1 MIVPERGAARKA
13 AEKLKAGS
21 GNTAADPNSAPAAP
35 PPSGLTSD
43 GQLRSR
49 NKKRRETSSS
59 PEERDSSQDTRNT
72 ESDNYGLVPQRKA
85 AKRATDQLKSADKI
99 GSNKEENMLLGG
111 VPPPMASSDTGIKL
125 GFICSI
131 TKTSKSV
138 NDFSQTD
145 HVQARFYTNLLL
157 YLDTAIK
164 NFHFKVFW
172 SKYFGATFTL

>member
-21 GNTAADPNSAPAAP
+21 GNTAADPNSAPAAPP

-59 PEERDSSQDTRNT
+59 PEERDSSQDTRN

-125 GFICSI
+125 CFIWSI
-131 TKTSKSV
+131 TKTAKSI
-138 NDFSQTD
+138 NDFSQTN
-145 HVQARFYTNLLL
+145 TKEKTSCLN
-157 YLDTAIK
+157 
-164 NFHFKVFW
+164 KVLFDP
-172 SKYFGATFTL
+172 SFT

>member
-59 PEERDSSQDTRNT
+59 PEERDSSQDTRN

-125 GFICSI
+125 CFICSI

-145 HVQARFYTNLLL
+145 HVQARFYTTLLL

-172 SKYFGATFTL
+172 SKYFGATFTM

>member
-59 PEERDSSQDTRNT
+59 PEERDSSQDTRN

-85 AKRATDQLKSADKI
+85 AKRATAQLKDADRI
-99 GSNKEENMLLGG
+99 GSNKEENMLLFGG
-111 VPPPMASSDTGIKL
+111 KDKVRL
-125 GFICSI
+125 
-131 TKTSKSV
+131 
-138 NDFSQTD
+138 
-145 HVQARFYTNLLL
+145 HV
-157 YLDTAIK
+157 
-164 NFHFKVFW
+164 
-172 SKYFGATFTL
+172 FT